1 MFLKSSL
8 ISFNLII
15 SCFIVVTCLLSTI
28 FAQKFEFDEED
39 YYSSS
44 ENNNPINSEEDTS
57 ADKNPSDKK
66 SMNSNED
73 TDKEVC
79 INNQQQMESASYSD
93 NSDLSSDSSSYYSA
107 DYHFIKKFDREE
119 NLVDSWGTRRIQR
132 WTVSPCSWNNY

>member
-15 SCFIVVTCLLSTI
+15 SCFIIVTCLLSTI
-28 FAQKFEFDEED
+28 FAQEFEFED

-57 ADKNPSDKK
+57 AAKNPSDKK

-79 INNQQQMESASYSD
+79 IDNQQIESISSSS
-93 NSDLSSDSSSYYSA
+93 NSDLSSDSSC
-107 DYHFIKKFDREE
+107 
-119 NLVDSWGTRRIQR
+119 W
-132 WTVSPCSWNNY
+132 

>member
-1 MFLKSSL
+1 M
-8 ISFNLII
+8 
-15 SCFIVVTCLLSTI
+15 
-28 FAQKFEFDEED
+28 QED

-79 INNQQQMESASYSD
+79 IDNQQQIESA
-93 NSDLSSDSSSYYSA
+93 
-107 DYHFIKKFDREE
+107 
-119 NLVDSWGTRRIQR
+119 LVFLLI
-132 WTVSPCSWNNY
+132 VI